1 MTPDPADLAN
11 LRDLA
16 LPPRVAWWPPAPG
29 WWVLGA
35 GLLACLLLLILRA
48 VLRYRANAYRR
59 EAARALRNP
68 AAAPAIAAVLKRAA
82 LVAYPRPDVARLTG
96 AAWSAFLGRTGGFPG
111 GAAAALHRASLDPS
125 RPLDAAEAPAVLAA
139 ARSWVRRH
147 RRPAA

>member
-1 MTPDPADLAN
+1 MTPDPAELAN

-16 LPPRVAWWPPAPG
+16 LPPPVAWWPPAPG

-35 GLLACLLLLILRA
+35 GLLTCVLLLILRA
-48 VLRYRANAYRR
+48 VLRYLANAYRR
-59 EAARALRNP
+59 EAARALRDP

-82 LVAYPRPDVARLTG
+82 LASYPRADVAGLTG
-96 AAWSAFLGRTGGFPG
+96 TAWSAFLGRTGGFPD

-125 RPLDAAEAPAVLAA
+125 RPLDAAEAPVVLAS

-147 RRPAA
+147 RRPSA